1 MAHIIKRRGHKQE
14 YDERK
19 VYASVYAACL
29 NAHLHD
35 QKAEEVAS
43 KVSKEISEWVKE
55 QGEVSSNQIFVKV
68 GRLMEEENKEAAFMY
83 LTHRD
88 IS

>member
-1 MAHIIKRRGHKQE
+1 MLHITKRKGHKQE

-19 VYASVYAACL
+19 VYASIYSACL

-35 QKAEEVAS
+35 HKAEEIAS
-43 KVSKEISEWVKE
+43 KVSN
-55 QGEVSSNQIFVKV
+55 EVSNWIKDQEEVTSYQIFVKV
-68 GRLMEEENKEAAFMY
+68 VRLMEEENREAAFMY